1 LGFEKDML
9 FMMKTDRSLQ
19 AVGFEQFL
27 LDGMLRNYNN
37 FMVWRVDYNG
47 TSPTMYAMLVEA
59 AALGCEDKFLQHYMT
74 KCNADWFK
82 AAVFMMVHFGH
93 LHLINGSW
101 YASAI
106 AEPANGLIGVHENW
120 LLAMADLCLKLGWK
134 REKAVPQKQDF
145 ITLLRERGRANFNA

>member
-1 LGFEKDML
+1 
-9 FMMKTDRSLQ
+9 MKTDRSMQ
-19 AVGFEQFL
+19 AVGFEQYL
-27 LDGMLRNYNN
+27 LDGMLRNHNN
-37 FMVWRVDYNG
+37 YMVWRAEYIG
-47 TSPTMYAMLVEA
+47 TAPAMYGMLVEA
-59 AALGCEDKFLQHYMT
+59 CALGAEEKYLQHFLT
-74 KCNADWFK
+74 KCNANWFR

-93 LHLINGSW
+93 LHQINGAW

-120 LLAMADLCLKLGWK
+120 LHAMADLAVKLGWK